1 MLILSTT
8 VFEWFYGRVLGLDR
22 QSYLRGYRNEW
33 SWQYARVLRAAGM
46 QPIIAVRSLGSPA
59 LFRTDD
65 GILVRA
71 PLVGRYLT
79 EVLSTLA
86 TLRYLQPAFADL
98 VYVQEYWTG
107 QFDLI
112 SLSAKIPVVA
122 GDHGGGASGQR
133 KILKRAALRRA
144 VWVTSQTRAE
154 ASVVRRYGGRAE
166 VLPNAVDTR
175 FFCPGDGDPS
185 RADAPPSIL
194 VVARLADRQ
203 KRISDVMRAI
213 ARLDRSWTLEVVGT
227 GPDAGRLQD
236 LARRLRVADRV
247 TFSGFVSDREA
258 VRDRYRSC
266 GVMVMASA
274 HEARTLAVLEALA
287 CGCPTVVTDLPV
299 FRELADEAG
308 DVAIR
313 VPVGNPV
320 ALARAIELAYGRRA
334 ELARRSR
341 EAAAQHFSLDAFS
354 SRLVSLVAEAADA
367 NRTGIPRA

>member
-65 GILVRA
+65 GILVRFLPVSSAYRWWRRMRVLGRA

-154 ASVVRRYGGRAE
+154 ASVVGGPRCSRTPWTPASSAPAT
-166 VLPNAVDTR
+166 VTHLGPTR
-175 FFCPGDGDPS
+175 PPQFSSS
-185 RADAPPSIL
+185 RASPTGRSGSPTSCAP
-194 VVARLADRQ
+194 
-203 KRISDVMRAI
+203 
-213 ARLDRSWTLEVVGT
+213 
-227 GPDAGRLQD
+227 
-236 LARRLRVADRV
+236 
-247 TFSGFVSDREA
+247 
-258 VRDRYRSC
+258 
-266 GVMVMASA
+266 
-274 HEARTLAVLEALA
+274 
-287 CGCPTVVTDLPV
+287 
-299 FRELADEAG
+299 
-308 DVAIR
+308 
-313 VPVGNPV
+313 
-320 ALARAIELAYGRRA
+320 
-334 ELARRSR
+334 
-341 EAAAQHFSLDAFS
+341 SL
-354 SRLVSLVAEAADA
+354 
-367 NRTGIPRA
+367 G